1 MKKPPKLP
9 EAELDVMLALWS
21 FSQPVRTARI
31 LEALQARRTWTASTL
46 KVVLGRLVEKGFV
59 EETRQGRFTLYRAL
73 VPEEEYRRSET
84 RHMLGRFYGNSVKNL
99 VAAPVQDEGLS
110 QAELAELED
119 ILRRAGGKQ

>member
-1 MKKPPKLP
+1 MDGVHPEGSAGPPCGKGLC
-9 EAELDVMLALWS
+9 
-21 FSQPVRTARI
+21 
-31 LEALQARRTWTASTL
+31 
-46 KVVLGRLVEKGFV
+46 GRDAAGP
-59 EETRQGRFTLYRAL
+59 FTLYRAL

-99 VAAPVQDEGLS
+99 VAALVQDEGLS